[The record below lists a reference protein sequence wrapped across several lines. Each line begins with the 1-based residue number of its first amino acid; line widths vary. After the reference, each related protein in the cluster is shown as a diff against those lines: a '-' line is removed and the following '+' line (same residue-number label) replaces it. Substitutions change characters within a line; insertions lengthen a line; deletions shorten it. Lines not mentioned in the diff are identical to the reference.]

1 MTLELDGKTVVITGA
16 AGDIGGATARR
27 CAEEG
32 ASVMLFDIDADV
44 IAAAA
49 AGHPSLFHQCVDVTS
64 SSDVE
69 AAAAAVSEKMGPV
82 DLLFLNA
89 GIEQPHAP
97 VAELD
102 EALFD
107 RIMAVNVKGV
117 FLMAKHF
124 LPIMRDGGCI
134 VITSSIASLMA
145 LPGNAAYS
153 ASKAA
158 VAGMMRSIA
167 ADCAPRRI
175 RCNSVHPGS
184 VNSRMMARSAEAAT
198 GGGDTTQ
205 FFEQVSAM
213 AKLGRMVEP
222 VEIAEMVVFLGSDR
236 ARMVTSQSLVVDG
249 GTVA

>member
-1 MTLELDGKTVVITGA
+1 MTLELEGKTVVITGA

-32 ASVMLFDIDADV
+32 ASVLLLDNSADA

-49 AGHPSLFHQCVDVTS
+49 AENTSLSHHRLDVTS
-64 SSDVE
+64 SADVAT
-69 AAAAAVSEKMGPV
+69 AAAIARESMGLV

-89 GIEQPHAP
+89 GIEQPYAP
-97 VAELD
+97 LVDLD

-124 LPIMRDGGCI
+124 VPIMRDGGSI
-134 VITSSIASLMA
+134 VITSSIASLMGI
-145 LPGNAAYS
+145 PGNAAYS

-167 ADCAPRRI
+167 TDCAPRRI
-175 RCNSVHPGS
+175 RCNTVHPGS

-205 FFEQVSAM
+205 FYEEVSAM

-222 VEIAEMVVFLGSDR
+222 AEIAEMVIFLGGDR
-236 ARMVTSQSLVVDG
+236 SRMVTSQSLVVDG

>member
-1 MTLELDGKTVVITGA
+1 MELEGKRVVITGA

-27 CAEEG
+27 CVEEG
-32 ASVMLFDIDADV
+32 ASVMLLDIDENA

-49 AGHPSLFHQCVDVTS
+49 AEHASLLHYRLDVTS
-64 SSDVE
+64 SADVA
-69 AAAAAVSEKMGPV
+69 AAAAAVQERMGMI

-97 VAELD
+97 FIDLD

-107 RIMAVNVKGV
+107 RVMAVNVKGV

-124 LPIMRDGGCI
+124 VPIMRDGGSI
-134 VITSSIASLMA
+134 VITASIASLMG

-167 ADCAPRRI
+167 TDCAVRGI
-175 RCNSVHPGS
+175 RCNTVHPGS

-198 GGGDTTQ
+198 GGGDTTL
-205 FFEQVSAM
+205 FYEQVSAM

-236 ARMVTSQSLVVDG
+236 ARMVTGQSLVVDG

>member
-1 MTLELDGKTVVITGA
+1 MTLELEGKTVVITGA

-32 ASVMLFDIDADV
+32 ASVMLLDIDGDT
-44 IAAAA
+44 IAFAA
-49 AGHPSLFHQCVDVTS
+49 AGNGSLSHHRLDVTS
-64 SSDVE
+64 SADVAT
-69 AAAAAVSEKMGPV
+69 AAATVSESMGPV

-89 GIEQPHAP
+89 GIEQPYAP
-97 VAELD
+97 LVELD

-124 LPIMRDGGCI
+124 VPIMRDGGSI
-134 VITSSIASLMA
+134 VITSSIASLMGI
-145 LPGNAAYS
+145 PGNAAYS

-167 ADCAPRRI
+167 TDCAARRI
-175 RCNSVHPGS
+175 RCNTVHPGS
-184 VNSRMMARSAEAAT
+184 VNSRMMARSAQAAT

-205 FFEQVSAM
+205 FYEQVSAM

-222 VEIAEMVVFLGSDR
+222 AEIAEMVIFLGSDR
-236 ARMVTSQSLVVDG
+236 SRMVTSQSLVVDG